1 MANQMVRINTRISKK
16 LNDWLDKQS
25 EETGVPKSTLIY
37 LALDSYV
44 QQREAVDTMGLMLQQ
59 IEAAKN
65 EK

>member
-44 QQREAVDTMGLMLQQ
+44 QQKETVDTMGLMLQK
-59 IEAAKN
+59 IEEMKN